1 MSVWSEPHQ
10 ASSRE
15 TQIEYLIVGFLV
27 AAILEAEIAIA
38 LVAPLMGILLHAA
51 VILAIANIYL
61 FIPSI
66 PHRRALIPLLLFPI
80 LRLLSVTIPIA
91 PLPRI
96 DWYPAIGLPWLLS
109 ALVVVWF
116 LRSSPASLQLRGIQW
131 GEILRQAVFGL
142 TGIALAYL
150 VYILAPTK
158 PILASADWRSLVLGA
173 VLLTVFSGFAE
184 EFIFR
189 FLVQSQM
196 ESVFGKGG
204 IFIAALLSAA
214 MYIPTM
220 SLPLIV
226 FWLIAGIIFGIWVQ
240 RTRSLWGVVLAHS
253 LINVGSILLLPLLIR

>member
-1 MSVWSEPHQ
+1 
-10 ASSRE
+10 
-15 TQIEYLIVGFLV
+15 
-27 AAILEAEIAIA
+27 
-38 LVAPLMGILLHAA
+38 

-96 DWYPAIGLPWLLS
+96 DWYPAIGLPWLFS

-116 LRSSPASLQLRGIQW
+116 LRPSPAYLQLRGYNR
-131 GEILRQAVFGL
+131 GEILRQAIFGL
-142 TGIALAYL
+142 TGISLAYL
-150 VYILAPTK
+150 VYLLAPTK
-158 PILASADWRSLVLGA
+158 PILASGDWRGLVFGGMLI
-173 VLLTVFSGFAE
+173 TVFTGFAE
-184 EFIFR
+184 EFVFR

-196 ESVFGKGG
+196 ESVFGKAG
-204 IFIAALLSAA
+204 IYIAALLGSA

-220 SLPLIV
+220 SLPLIA
-226 FWLIAGIIFGIWVQ
+226 FWLIAGVVFGYWVH

-253 LINVGSILLLPLLIR
+253 LLSVGSILLLPLLIR